1 VPNFRFSPILMATI
15 LTILI
20 LLLSWTVAGVLMLLF
35 VSVLLAIYL
44 NALADNLHRHLRVP
58 LRLAFPA
65 AMLGSLGLLV
75 GLFSI
80 LLPPVVEQTQALL
93 KGLPQYL
100 TTWGAWFDHT
110 VSSFPGLGRLV
121 RPTQNNVIAAMY
133 DQLANQ
139 VENLL
144 PKVVAGV
151 QVAIDVF
158 AVSVMAL
165 YMAIRPETYIGLF
178 VTFFPPKRRDF
189 VRSVMHELGETLR
202 AYIAGQLLTMAV
214 LGTLTAILLT
224 LLSVPYALTF
234 GVFTGLVAIVPFF
247 GSLLSTTLP
256 ALFVLNT
263 PNGGVR
269 ALMVLGVGV
278 IVHLVEGNIVAPL
291 VMSKQVDLP
300 PVLTIL
306 GVLVIGKILGPLGL
320 LIALPTICVLMVL
333 MNRIVIHGIYEGS
346 FERKAER
353 RASVE
358 ILVSRH

>member
-1 VPNFRFSPILMATI
+1 MPNFRFSPILMATI

-20 LLLSWTVAGVLMLLF
+20 LLLAWTVAGVLMLLF

-100 TTWGAWFDHT
+100 TTWGDWFDHT
-110 VSSFPGLGRLV
+110 VSRFPGLGRLV

-165 YMAIRPETYIGLF
+165 YMAIRPETYIGPSSPSSPRGAAISCAACC
-178 VTFFPPKRRDF
+178 TSWAKRSARI
-189 VRSVMHELGETLR
+189 S
-202 AYIAGQLLTMAV
+202 
-214 LGTLTAILLT
+214 
-224 LLSVPYALTF
+224 
-234 GVFTGLVAIVPFF
+234 
-247 GSLLSTTLP
+247 P
-256 ALFVLNT
+256 A
-263 PNGGVR
+263 
-269 ALMVLGVGV
+269 
-278 IVHLVEGNIVAPL
+278 
-291 VMSKQVDLP
+291 S
-300 PVLTIL
+300 
-306 GVLVIGKILGPLGL
+306 
-320 LIALPTICVLMVL
+320 C
-333 MNRIVIHGIYEGS
+333 
-346 FERKAER
+346 
-353 RASVE
+353 
-358 ILVSRH
+358 

>member
-1 VPNFRFSPILMATI
+1 M
-15 LTILI
+15 
-20 LLLSWTVAGVLMLLF
+20 
-35 VSVLLAIYL
+35 
-44 NALADNLHRHLRVP
+44 D
-58 LRLAFPA
+58 
-65 AMLGSLGLLV
+65 
-75 GLFSI
+75 
-80 LLPPVVEQTQALL
+80 E
-93 KGLPQYL
+93 
-100 TTWGAWFDHT
+100 
-110 VSSFPGLGRLV
+110 
-121 RPTQNNVIAAMY
+121 
-133 DQLANQ
+133 QLATQ

-151 QVAIDVF
+151 QVGIDVF

-165 YMAIRPETYIGLF
+165 YLAVRPAIYVGLL

-189 VRSVMHELGETLR
+189 VRSVLHELGDTLR
-202 AYIAGQLLTMAV
+202 AYIVGQLLTMAV

-224 LLSVPYALTF
+224 VLGVPYSLTF

-278 IVHLVEGNIVAPL
+278 IVHLVEGNVVAPI
-291 VMSKQVDLP
+291 VMAKQVDLP

-306 GVLVIGKILGPLGL
+306 GVLVIGKLLGPLGL
-320 LIALPTICVLMVL
+320 LIALPSICVLMVL
-333 MNRIVIHGIYEGS
+333 MNRIVIHGMYEGS
-346 FERKAER
+346 FERKAEKR
-353 RASVE
+353 DSVE